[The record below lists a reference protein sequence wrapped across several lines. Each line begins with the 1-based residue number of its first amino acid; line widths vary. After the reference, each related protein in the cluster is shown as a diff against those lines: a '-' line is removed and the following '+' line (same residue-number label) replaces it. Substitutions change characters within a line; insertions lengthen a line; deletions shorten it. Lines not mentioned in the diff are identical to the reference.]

1 MNKPHTIAKGLGCLL
16 LFIIMTTIIIVSCQ
30 QQSNTEPR
38 ILVFSKTTGWRHT
51 SIPHGIEALQKL
63 GKEHGFVVDTTENA
77 SEFNDKHLKKYH
89 AIVFLNTS
97 GRDFNSQQKAAF
109 EPYIQAG
116 GGSVGVHSASTTAYA
131 WCWSG

>member
-1 MNKPHTIAKGLGCLL
+1 NYMNKPHTIAKGLGCLL

-63 GKEHGFVVDTTENA
+63 GKEHGFLVDTTENA
-77 SEFNDKHLKKYH
+77 SKFNDKHLKKYH

-97 GRDFNSQQKAAF
+97 GRVFNSQQKAAF
-109 EPYIQAG
+109 QRYIDRK
-116 GGSVGVHSASTTAYA
+116 STRLN
-131 WCWSG
+131 SS